1 MGFSP
6 YQWPRTTGSFL
17 TSIKREQL
25 WRSMNFHHTSDQEW
39 PGRTGFLP
47 IVVATGEKRDFHLW
61 PRKTG
66 DYRAS
71 PHCCDWEQLFA
82 TKKNWWGRGFSPLLW
97 LRTTGKERDFHQ
109 QWPRKTGEDGASPH
123 CCDKWGE
130 EGFNTSVTKKN
141 WGGRG
146 FSPLL
151 WARTTGEKRRL
162 NAGNPPLPLPTLC
175 SSSVLCVLLFSI
187 IMTLTMDSLSHKSI
201 LRPTSISCCCW
212 LAKLSLTNS
221 LASSFKI
228 YTFLAPNCILL
239 KTLYS
244 IVVSSL
250 KANCFQENYKCG
262 FSEFSKIF
270 HQLFITFKNSW
281 VMMLFLALPKTKTSS
296 NCFNPFFFS
305 NMKPSAKKRW
315 HSQMRYLSWSLKNF
329 PDVQDLIEYYS
340 DIW

>member
-1 MGFSP
+1 MQMCDHWSIDMTNSKWFFSSNKQKCYLLNFWVLFFAPKLVRKIQYPPILP
-6 YQWPRTTGSFL
+6 YL
-17 TSIKREQL
+17 
-25 WRSMNFHHTSDQEW
+25 RSQKAWKNKD
-39 PGRTGFLP
+39 GFLYLYVEP
-47 IVVATGEKRDFHLW
+47 LIEFALSLFCRWCFVLKRH
-61 PRKTG
+61 
-66 DYRAS
+66 
-71 PHCCDWEQLFA
+71 
-82 TKKNWWGRGFSPLLW
+82 WGGQGFSPLLW
-97 LRTTGKERDFHQ
+97 LRTT
-109 QWPRKTGEDGASPH
+109 A
-123 CCDKWGE
+123 CDQ
-130 EGFNTSVTKKN
+130 KN

-228 YTFLAPNCILL
+228 YILLTPNCILL
-239 KTLYS
+239 KTLYN

-250 KANCFQENYKCG
+250 KANCFQENYKFG
-262 FSEFSKIF
+262 FSAFSKIF

-281 VMMLFLALPKTKTSS
+281 VMMLFSALPKT
-296 NCFNPFFFS
+296 
-305 NMKPSAKKRW
+305 
-315 HSQMRYLSWSLKNF
+315 
-329 PDVQDLIEYYS
+329 
-340 DIW
+340 

>member
-1 MGFSP
+1 MTENNWVFSDFNKARTTLEEYEFSP
-6 YQWPRTTGSFL
+6 HQWPR
-17 TSIKREQL
+17 
-25 WRSMNFHHTSDQEW
+25 M
-39 PGRTGFLP
+39 
-47 IVVATGEKRDFHLW
+47 TGEDRV
-61 PRKTG
+61 
-66 DYRAS
+66 S
-71 PHCCDWEQLFA
+71 PHCCGNWGEEGFSFV
-82 TKKNWWGRGFSPLLW
+82 TKKNRGLQGFSPLLW
-97 LRTTGKERDFHQ
+97 LRTTVCNQEKLVR
-109 QWPRKTGEDGASPH
+109 TGLLPTAVTENNWEG
-123 CCDKWGE
+123 
-130 EGFNTSVTKKN
+130 EGFSPTVTKKN
-141 WGGRG
+141 WGGLG